1 MLHNAMGVL
10 GSRYFSIT
18 KVYDPT
24 SLVLR
29 EGGVSN
35 FQKHYATFEWLLRN
49 QPTMI

>member
-10 GSRYFSIT
+10 GSGYFSIT

-29 EGGVSN
+29 EGGGCHIFRSIMQHLNGSLVTS
-35 FQKHYATFEWLLRN
+35 Q
-49 QPTMI
+49 